1 MYKRA
6 TWHPHIIIESTRAMA
21 RVEINIR
28 FFYDDVIYADT
39 LGYLP
44 RQEAIKIPELKVEEN
59 MRRAFEG
66 KTIAPREPSGK
77 KE

>member
-1 MYKRA
+1 
-6 TWHPHIIIESTRAMA
+6 MA

-44 RQEAIKIPELKVEEN
+44 RLQAMKIPELKVEEN
-59 MRRAFEG
+59 YRRELER
-66 KTIAPREPSGK
+66 KTVAPK
-77 KE
+77 